1 MHHNNINL
9 KEKFLRVK
17 VIGRI
22 GQLWKLIKD
31 AVSGEERDYTNGKI
45 GKALFMLAI
54 PMVLEMIFESV
65 FAVADIFFVS
75 QLGDDA
81 VATVGITESITT
93 IVYAIGFGLS
103 MATTALVARRVGE
116 KKFGKAAK
124 VSFQAIVTGSI
135 ASVFIAI
142 VGIFF
147 SKDLLRLMGAN
158 ATIVNEMSGYATII
172 LGSNIIIMLLFI
184 NNAIFRSAGDAA
196 LSMRV
201 LIIANCLNIVLDP
214 LLIFG
219 LGPIPAMGVEGAA
232 IATSIG
238 RGLAVIYQFT
248 LLLKGSGKIHIKK
261 EHFALRWKTIKKL
274 INLSLGGIGQNI
286 IATSSWI
293 GLMRIMA
300 EFGSAAIAGYTI
312 AIRILI
318 FILLP
323 SWGLS
328 NAAATLVGQNLG
340 ANQPDRAEKSV
351 WAAGKINVIFLGLI
365 GVFFFLF
372 PRFFI
377 ELFTIDQ
384 GIVENGIQALKIIS
398 CGFIFY
404 GMGMVLL
411 NSINGAGDTQTP
423 TLLNLISFWIVEIPV
438 AYLLAIQFG
447 WNQEGVFYAIII
459 AETCLTLI
467 ALYWF
472 KTGKWKLKKV

>member
-1 MHHNNINL
+1 MRHNINIEERENNKGFNRL
-9 KEKFLRVK
+9 V
-17 VIGRI
+17 G
-22 GQLWKLIKD
+22 LWRLIQE
-31 AVSGEERDYTNGKI
+31 ALSGEEKDYTNGKI

-75 QLGDDA
+75 KLGDDA

-103 MATTALVARRVGE
+103 MATTALVARRIGE
-116 KKFGKAAK
+116 KKPEEAAK
-124 VSFQAIVTGSI
+124 ISFQAIATGAFASI
-135 ASVFIAI
+135 FIAI
-142 VGIFF
+142 IGIFY
-147 SKDLLRLMGAN
+147 SRDLLALMGAN
-158 ATIVNEMSGYATII
+158 ENIINGMSGYTTII

-201 LIIANCLNIVLDP
+201 LIVANCLNIILDP

-238 RGLAVIYQFT
+238 RGLAVVYQFVM
-248 LLLKGSGKIHIKK
+248 LAKGSGKIHLRREHIRIK
-261 EHFALRWKTIKKL
+261 LDTIKQL
-274 INLSLGGIGQNI
+274 INLSIGGIGQNI

-340 ANQPDRAEKSV
+340 AEQPDRAEQSV
-351 WAAGKINVIFLGLI
+351 WKAGKINVIFLGLI
-365 GVFFFLF
+365 GVIFFLF
-372 PRFFI
+372 PGFFI
-377 ELFTIDQ
+377 ELFTKEQ
-384 GIVENGIQALKIIS
+384 AIVSNGIQALKIIS
-398 CGFIFY
+398 LGFIFY
-404 GMGMVLL
+404 GLGMVLL
-411 NSINGAGDTQTP
+411 NSINGAGDTKTP
-423 TLLNLISFWIVEIPV
+423 TLLNFISFWLIEIPV

-447 WNQEGVFYAIII
+447 WDQKGVFYSIII
-459 AETCLTLI
+459 AEMCLTLI
-467 ALYWF
+467 AFAWF
-472 KTGKWKLKKV
+472 KQGKWKLKKV

>member
-1 MHHNNINL
+1 MHYNSNL

-17 VIGRI
+17 AIDRGR
-22 GQLWKLIKD
+22 QLFNMIKESL
-31 AVSGEERDYTNGKI
+31 SGEEKDYTNGRI

-65 FAVADIFFVS
+65 FAIADILFVS

-116 KKFGKAAK
+116 KKFEKAAK
-124 VSFQAIVTGSI
+124 VSSQAIVTGAI

-142 VGIFF
+142 VGIFY

-158 ATIVNEMSGYATII
+158 ATIVNEMSGYASII
-172 LGSNIIIMLLFI
+172 LGSNMIIMLLFI

-201 LIIANCLNIVLDP
+201 LIIANCLNIILDP

-238 RGLAVIYQFT
+238 RGLAVVYQFV
-248 LLLKGSGKIHIKK
+248 LLFKGSGKIHIKI
-261 EHFALRWKTIKKL
+261 EHFTLRWKTIKKL
-274 INLSLGGIGQNI
+274 IKLSVGGIGQNI

-340 ANQPDRAEKSV
+340 ANQSERAEKSV
-351 WAAGKINVIFLGLI
+351 WAAGKINVVFLGLI
-365 GVFFFLF
+365 GVIFFLF
-372 PRFFI
+372 PAYFI
-377 ELFTIDQ
+377 ELFTDDQ
-384 GIVENGIQALKIIS
+384 GILVNGIQALKIIS

-423 TLLNLISFWIVEIPV
+423 TLLNLISFWIVEIPI

-447 WNQEGVFYAIII
+447 WDQKGVFYAIII
-459 AETCLTLI
+459 AEAVLTLI

-472 KTGKWKLKKV
+472 KTGRWKLKKV

>member
-1 MHHNNINL
+1 MRHNINIEE
-9 KEKFLRVK
+9 KENNKGFNRLVR
-17 VIGRI
+17 
-22 GQLWKLIKD
+22 LWRLIQE
-31 AVSGEERDYTNGKI
+31 ALSGEEKDYTNGKI

-75 QLGDDA
+75 KLGDDA

-103 MATTALVARRVGE
+103 MATTALVARRIGE
-116 KKFGKAAK
+116 KKPEEAAK
-124 VSFQAIVTGSI
+124 ISFQAIATGAFASI
-135 ASVFIAI
+135 FIAI
-142 VGIFF
+142 IGIFY
-147 SKDLLRLMGAN
+147 SRDLLALMGAN
-158 ATIVNEMSGYATII
+158 ENIINEMSGYTTII

-238 RGLAVIYQFT
+238 RGLAVVYQFVM
-248 LLLKGSGKIHIKK
+248 LAKGSGKIHLRREHIRIK
-261 EHFALRWKTIKKL
+261 LDTIKKL
-274 INLSLGGIGQNI
+274 INLSIGGIGQNI

-340 ANQPDRAEKSV
+340 AEQPDRAEQSV
-351 WAAGKINVIFLGLI
+351 WKAGKINVVFLGVI
-365 GVFFFLF
+365 GIVFFLF
-372 PRFFI
+372 PGFFI
-377 ELFTIDQ
+377 ELFTKEQ
-384 GIVENGIQALKIIS
+384 AIVGNGAHALQIIS
-398 CGFIFY
+398 LGFIFY
-404 GMGMVLL
+404 GLGMVLL
-411 NSINGAGDTQTP
+411 NSINGAGDTKTP
-423 TLLNLISFWIVEIPV
+423 TLLNFISFWLIEIPI

-447 WNQEGVFYAIII
+447 WNQKGVFYSIII
-459 AETCLTLI
+459 AEMCLTLI
-467 ALYWF
+467 AFAWF
-472 KTGKWKLKKV
+472 KQGKWKLKKV

>member
-1 MHHNNINL
+1 MRHNINL
-9 KEKFLRVK
+9 EEKDNNKGFNRLVE
-17 VIGRI
+17 
-22 GQLWKLIKD
+22 LWRLIQE
-31 AVSGEERDYTNGKI
+31 ALSGEQKDYTNGKI

-75 QLGDDA
+75 KLGDDA

-103 MATTALVARRVGE
+103 MATTALVARRIGE
-116 KKFGKAAK
+116 KKPEEAAK
-124 VSFQAIVTGSI
+124 ISFQAIATGAFASI
-135 ASVFIAI
+135 FIAI
-142 VGIFF
+142 IGIFY
-147 SKDLLRLMGAN
+147 SRDLLALMGAN
-158 ATIVNEMSGYATII
+158 ENIINEMSGYTTII

-201 LIIANCLNIVLDP
+201 LIVANCLNIILDP

-238 RGLAVIYQFT
+238 RGLAVVYQFVM
-248 LLLKGSGKIHIKK
+248 LAKGSGKIHLRREHIRIK
-261 EHFALRWKTIKKL
+261 LDTIKQL
-274 INLSLGGIGQNI
+274 INLSIGGIGQNI

-340 ANQPDRAEKSV
+340 AEQPDRAEQSV
-351 WAAGKINVIFLGLI
+351 WKAGKINVIFLGLI
-365 GVFFFLF
+365 GVVFFLF
-372 PRFFI
+372 PGFFI
-377 ELFTIDQ
+377 ELFTKEQ
-384 GIVENGIQALKIIS
+384 AIVSNGIQALKIIS
-398 CGFIFY
+398 LGFIFY
-404 GMGMVLL
+404 GLGMVLL
-411 NSINGAGDTQTP
+411 NSINGAGDTKTP
-423 TLLNLISFWIVEIPV
+423 TLLNFISFWLIEIPV

-447 WNQEGVFYAIII
+447 WDQKGVFYSIII
-459 AETCLTLI
+459 AEMCLTLI
-467 ALYWF
+467 AFAWF
-472 KTGKWKLKKV
+472 KQGKWKLKKV

>member
-1 MHHNNINL
+1 
-9 KEKFLRVK
+9 
-17 VIGRI
+17 
-22 GQLWKLIKD
+22 
-31 AVSGEERDYTNGKI
+31 
-45 GKALFMLAI
+45 
-54 PMVLEMIFESV
+54 MVLEMVFESV
-65 FAVADIFFVS
+65 FAIADIFFVS
-75 QLGDDA
+75 KLGDDA
-81 VATVGITESITT
+81 VATVGITESIIT

-103 MATTALVARRVGE
+103 MATTALVARRIGE
-116 KKFGKAAK
+116 KEPEKAAK
-124 VSFQAIVTGSI
+124 VSFQAMATGALVSVLI
-135 ASVFIAI
+135 AVVA
-142 VGIFF
+142 IFF

-158 ATIVNEMSGYATII
+158 ARIVNEMSGYTTII

-201 LIIANCLNIVLDP
+201 LIVANCLNIVLDP

-219 LGPIPAMGVEGAA
+219 LGPIPAMGIEGAA
-232 IATSIG
+232 IATTIG
-238 RGLAVIYQFT
+238 RGVAVIYQFI
-248 LLLKGSGKIHIKK
+248 LLFKGKGKIHIRK
-261 EHFALRWKTIKKL
+261 EHFVFRWETINQL
-274 INLSLGGIGQNI
+274 IKLSLGGIGQNI

-340 ANQPDRAEKSV
+340 ANQPERAEKSV
-351 WAAGKINVIFLGLI
+351 WAAGKINMVFLGSIGLI
-365 GVFFFLF
+365 FFLF
-372 PRFFI
+372 PQFFI
-377 ELFTIDQ
+377 ELFTIEQD
-384 GIVENGIQALKIIS
+384 IVSNGIQALKIIS

-404 GMGMVLL
+404 GLGMVLL

-438 AYLLAIQFG
+438 AYFLAIQFK
-447 WNQEGVFYAIII
+447 WNQDGVFYAIII
-459 AETCLTLI
+459 AEACLTLI
-467 ALYWF
+467 AFYWF
-472 KTGKWKLKKV
+472 KTGRWKLKKV

>member
-1 MHHNNINL
+1 MQHYSNL
-9 KEKFLRVK
+9 KEKYIRVK
-17 VIGRI
+17 AIDRGR
-22 GQLWKLIKD
+22 QLWKIIKD
-31 AVSGEERDYTNGKI
+31 ALSGEERDYTNGKI

-54 PMVLEMIFESV
+54 PMVLEMVFESV
-65 FAVADIFFVS
+65 FAIADIFFVS

-116 KKFGKAAK
+116 KKFEKAAT
-124 VSFQAIVTGSI
+124 VSAQAIVTGAI

-158 ATIVNEMSGYATII
+158 STIVNEMSGYASII
-172 LGSNIIIMLLFI
+172 LSSNIIIMLLFI

-201 LIIANCLNIVLDP
+201 LIIANCLNIILDP

-238 RGLAVIYQFT
+238 RGLAVIYQFV
-248 LLLKGSGKIHIKK
+248 LLFKGRGKIHIKI
-261 EHFALRWKTIKKL
+261 EHFSLRWKTIKKL

-340 ANQPDRAEKSV
+340 ANQPERAEKSV
-351 WAAGKINVIFLGLI
+351 WAAGRINVAFLGLI
-365 GVFFFLF
+365 GIVFFLF
-372 PRFFI
+372 PAYFI
-377 ELFTIDQ
+377 ELFTDDQ
-384 GIVENGIQALKIIS
+384 GIVVNGIQALKIIS

-423 TLLNLISFWIVEIPV
+423 TLLNLVSFWIVEIPV
-438 AYLLAIQFG
+438 AYLLAIHFT
-447 WNQEGVFYAIII
+447 WNQNGVFYAIII
-459 AETCLTLI
+459 AEAILTLI

-472 KTGKWKLKKV
+472 KTGRWKLKRV

>member
-1 MHHNNINL
+1 MRHNINIEERENNKGFNRL
-9 KEKFLRVK
+9 V
-17 VIGRI
+17 G
-22 GQLWKLIKD
+22 LWRLIQE
-31 AVSGEERDYTNGKI
+31 ALSGEEKDYTNGKI

-75 QLGDDA
+75 KLGDDA

-103 MATTALVARRVGE
+103 MATTALVARRIGE
-116 KKFGKAAK
+116 KKPEEAAK
-124 VSFQAIVTGSI
+124 ISFQAIATGAFASI
-135 ASVFIAI
+135 FIAI
-142 VGIFF
+142 IGIFY
-147 SKDLLRLMGAN
+147 SRDLLALMGAN
-158 ATIVNEMSGYATII
+158 ENIINGMSGYTTII

-201 LIIANCLNIVLDP
+201 LILANCLNIILDP

-238 RGLAVIYQFT
+238 RGLAVVYQFVM
-248 LLLKGSGKIHIKK
+248 LAKGSGKIHLRREHIRIK
-261 EHFALRWKTIKKL
+261 LDTIKQL
-274 INLSLGGIGQNI
+274 INLSIGGIGQNI

-340 ANQPDRAEKSV
+340 AEQPDRAEQSV
-351 WAAGKINVIFLGLI
+351 WKAGKINVIFLGLI
-365 GVFFFLF
+365 GVIFFLF
-372 PRFFI
+372 PGFFI
-377 ELFTIDQ
+377 ELFTKEQ
-384 GIVENGIQALKIIS
+384 AIVSNGIQALKIIS
-398 CGFIFY
+398 LGFIFY
-404 GMGMVLL
+404 GLGMVLL
-411 NSINGAGDTQTP
+411 NSINGAGDTKTP
-423 TLLNLISFWIVEIPV
+423 TLLNFISFWLIEIPV

-447 WNQEGVFYAIII
+447 WDQKGVFYSIII
-459 AETCLTLI
+459 AEMCLTLI
-467 ALYWF
+467 AFAWF
-472 KTGKWKLKKV
+472 KQGKWKLKKV

>member
-1 MHHNNINL
+1 MHYNSNL

-17 VIGRI
+17 AIDRGR
-22 GQLWKLIKD
+22 QLFNMIKD
-31 AVSGEERDYTNGKI
+31 SLSGEEKDYTNGRI

-65 FAVADIFFVS
+65 FAIADILFVS
-75 QLGDDA
+75 QLGKDA
-81 VATVGITESITT
+81 VATVGITETITT

-116 KKFGKAAK
+116 KKFEKAAK
-124 VSFQAIVTGSI
+124 VSAQAIVTGAI

-142 VGIFF
+142 VGVFF

-158 ATIVNEMSGYATII
+158 STIVNEMSGYTSII
-172 LGSNIIIMLLFI
+172 LGSNMIIMLLFI

-201 LIIANCLNIVLDP
+201 LIIANGLNIILDP

-238 RGLAVIYQFT
+238 RGLAVVYQFV
-248 LLLKGSGKIHIKK
+248 LLFKGSGKIHIKL
-261 EHFALRWKTIKKL
+261 EHFTLRWKTIKKL
-274 INLSLGGIGQNI
+274 IKLSVGGIGQNI

-340 ANQPDRAEKSV
+340 ANQSERAEKSV
-351 WAAGKINVIFLGLI
+351 WAAGRINVVFLGLI
-365 GVFFFLF
+365 GIIFFLF
-372 PRFFI
+372 PAYFI
-377 ELFTIDQ
+377 ELFTDDQ
-384 GIVENGIQALKIIS
+384 GIVVNGIQALKIIS

-447 WNQEGVFYAIII
+447 WDQKGVFYAIII
-459 AETCLTLI
+459 AEAVLTLI

-472 KTGKWKLKKV
+472 KTGRWKLKKV

>member
-1 MHHNNINL
+1 MRHNINIEERENNKGFNRL
-9 KEKFLRVK
+9 V
-17 VIGRI
+17 G
-22 GQLWKLIKD
+22 LWRLIQE
-31 AVSGEERDYTNGKI
+31 ALSGEEKDYTNGKI

-75 QLGDDA
+75 KLGDDA

-103 MATTALVARRVGE
+103 MATTALVARRIGE
-116 KKFGKAAK
+116 KKPEEAAK
-124 VSFQAIVTGSI
+124 ISFQAIATGAFASI
-135 ASVFIAI
+135 FIAI
-142 VGIFF
+142 IGIFY
-147 SKDLLRLMGAN
+147 SRDLLALMGAN
-158 ATIVNEMSGYATII
+158 ENIINGMSGYTTII

-201 LIIANCLNIVLDP
+201 LIVANCLNIILDP

-238 RGLAVIYQFT
+238 RGLAVVYQFVM
-248 LLLKGSGKIHIKK
+248 LAKGSGKIHLRREHIRIK
-261 EHFALRWKTIKKL
+261 LDTIKQL
-274 INLSLGGIGQNI
+274 INLSIGGIGQNI

-340 ANQPDRAEKSV
+340 AEQPDRAEQSV
-351 WAAGKINVIFLGLI
+351 WKAGKINVIFLGLI
-365 GVFFFLF
+365 GVIFFLF
-372 PRFFI
+372 PGFFI
-377 ELFTIDQ
+377 ELFTKEQ
-384 GIVENGIQALKIIS
+384 AIVSNGIQALKIIS
-398 CGFIFY
+398 LGFIFY
-404 GMGMVLL
+404 GLGMVLL
-411 NSINGAGDTQTP
+411 NSINGAGDTKTP
-423 TLLNLISFWIVEIPV
+423 TLLNFISFWVIEIPV

-447 WNQEGVFYAIII
+447 WDQKGVFYSIII
-459 AETCLTLI
+459 AEMCLTLI
-467 ALYWF
+467 AFAWF
-472 KTGKWKLKKV
+472 KQGKWKLKKV

>member
-1 MHHNNINL
+1 MLQNINIR
-9 KEKFLRVK
+9 KNTSRSK
-17 VIGRI
+17 VRNKIIRI
-22 GQLWKLIKD
+22 WELFRE
-31 AVSGEERDYTNGKI
+31 AVSGKEKNHTEGNIK
-45 GKALFMLAI
+45 KALFLLAI

-65 FAVADIFFVS
+65 FAIVDIYFVS
-75 QLGDDA
+75 KLGDDA

-103 MATTALVARRVGE
+103 MATTALVARRIGE
-116 KKFGKAAK
+116 KKPEEASK
-124 VSFQAIVTGSI
+124 VAFQAIVTGAI
-135 ASVFIAI
+135 ASIFIAI
-142 VGIFF
+142 IGIFY
-147 SKDLLRLMGAN
+147 SRDLLGLMGAN
-158 ATIVNEMSGYATII
+158 STIVNEMSGYTTII
-172 LGSNIIIMLLFI
+172 LGSNIIIMMLFI

-201 LIIANCLNIVLDP
+201 LIVANCLNIILDP

-238 RGLAVIYQFT
+238 RGIAVIYQFV
-248 LLLKGSGKIHIKK
+248 LLAKGSGQIHLRREHIRIK
-261 EHFALRWKTIKKL
+261 LKTMKQL
-274 INLSLGGIGQNI
+274 IGLSVGGIGQNI

-340 ANQPDRAEKSV
+340 AEQPDRAEKSV
-351 WAAGKINVIFLGLI
+351 WVAGKINVIFLGLI
-365 GVFFFLF
+365 GVVFYLF

-377 ELFTIDQ
+377 ELFTMDQ
-384 GIVENGIQALKIIS
+384 AIVSNGIQALQIIS
-398 CGFIFY
+398 IGFVFY
-404 GMGMVLL
+404 GLGMVLL
-411 NSINGAGDTQTP
+411 NALNGAGDTKTP
-423 TLLNLISFWIVEIPV
+423 TILNFISFWLVEIPI
-438 AYLLAIQFG
+438 AYFLAIHFAWDQK
-447 WNQEGVFYAIII
+447 GVFYSIII
-459 AETCLTLI
+459 AEMTLTLI
-467 ALYWF
+467 AFFWF
-472 KTGKWKLKKV
+472 KQGKWKLKKV

>member
-1 MHHNNINL
+1 MRHNINIEERENNKGFNRL
-9 KEKFLRVK
+9 V
-17 VIGRI
+17 G
-22 GQLWKLIKD
+22 LWRLIQE
-31 AVSGEERDYTNGKI
+31 ALSGEEKDYTNGKI

-75 QLGDDA
+75 KLGDDA

-103 MATTALVARRVGE
+103 MATTALVARRIGE
-116 KKFGKAAK
+116 KKPEEAAK
-124 VSFQAIVTGSI
+124 ISFQAIATGAFASI
-135 ASVFIAI
+135 FIAI
-142 VGIFF
+142 VGIFY
-147 SKDLLRLMGAN
+147 SRDLLALMGAN
-158 ATIVNEMSGYATII
+158 ENIINEMSGYTTII

-201 LIIANCLNIVLDP
+201 LILANCLNIILDP

-238 RGLAVIYQFT
+238 RGLAVVYQFVM
-248 LLLKGSGKIHIKK
+248 LAKGSGKIHLRREHIRIK
-261 EHFALRWKTIKKL
+261 LDTIKQL
-274 INLSLGGIGQNI
+274 INLSIGGIGQNI

-340 ANQPDRAEKSV
+340 AEQPDRAEQSV
-351 WAAGKINVIFLGLI
+351 WKAGKINVIFLGLI
-365 GVFFFLF
+365 GVIFFLF
-372 PRFFI
+372 PGFFI
-377 ELFTIDQ
+377 ELFTKEQ
-384 GIVENGIQALKIIS
+384 AIVSNGIQALKIIS
-398 CGFIFY
+398 LGFIFY
-404 GMGMVLL
+404 GLGMVLL
-411 NSINGAGDTQTP
+411 NSINGAGDTKTP
-423 TLLNLISFWIVEIPV
+423 TLLNFISFWLIEIPV

-447 WNQEGVFYAIII
+447 WDQKGVFYSIII
-459 AETCLTLI
+459 AEMCLTLI
-467 ALYWF
+467 AFAWF
-472 KTGKWKLKKV
+472 KQGKWKLKKV

>member
-1 MHHNNINL
+1 LCPICGARESWNKQLFQNRRKNKEFNSLSKAKTKMHYNSNL

-17 VIGRI
+17 AIDRGR
-22 GQLWKLIKD
+22 QLFNMIKD
-31 AVSGEERDYTNGKI
+31 SLSGEEKDYTNGRI

-65 FAVADIFFVS
+65 FAIADILFVS
-75 QLGDDA
+75 QLGKDA
-81 VATVGITESITT
+81 VATVGITETITT

-116 KKFGKAAK
+116 KKFEKAAK
-124 VSFQAIVTGSI
+124 VSAQAIVTGAI

-142 VGIFF
+142 VGVFF

-158 ATIVNEMSGYATII
+158 STIVNEMSGYTSII
-172 LGSNIIIMLLFI
+172 LGSNMIIMLLFI

-201 LIIANCLNIVLDP
+201 LIIANGLNIILDP

-238 RGLAVIYQFT
+238 RGLAVVYQFV
-248 LLLKGSGKIHIKK
+248 LLFKGSGKIHIKL
-261 EHFALRWKTIKKL
+261 EHFTLRWKTIKKL
-274 INLSLGGIGQNI
+274 IKLSVGGIGQNI

-340 ANQPDRAEKSV
+340 ANQSERAEKSV
-351 WAAGKINVIFLGLI
+351 WAAGRINVVFLGLI
-365 GVFFFLF
+365 GIIFFLF
-372 PRFFI
+372 PTYFI
-377 ELFTIDQ
+377 ELFTDDQ
-384 GIVENGIQALKIIS
+384 GIWLMEFKHLK
-398 CGFIFY
+398 
-404 GMGMVLL
+404 LL
-411 NSINGAGDTQTP
+411 VVDLFSTE
-423 TLLNLISFWIVEIPV
+423 WVW
-438 AYLLAIQFG
+438 Y
-447 WNQEGVFYAIII
+447 
-459 AETCLTLI
+459 C
-467 ALYWF
+467 
-472 KTGKWKLKKV
+472 

>member
-1 MHHNNINL
+1 MQHYSNL
-9 KEKFLRVK
+9 KEKYIRVK
-17 VIGRI
+17 AIDRGR
-22 GQLWKLIKD
+22 QLWKIIKD
-31 AVSGEERDYTNGKI
+31 ALSGEERDYTNGKI

-54 PMVLEMIFESV
+54 PMVLEMVFESV
-65 FAVADIFFVS
+65 FAIADIFFVS

-116 KKFGKAAK
+116 KKFEKAAT
-124 VSFQAIVTGSI
+124 VSAQAIVTGAI

-158 ATIVNEMSGYATII
+158 STIVNEMSGYASII
-172 LGSNIIIMLLFI
+172 LSSNIIIMLLFI

-201 LIIANCLNIVLDP
+201 LIIANCLNIILDP

-238 RGLAVIYQFT
+238 RGLAVIYQFV
-248 LLLKGSGKIHIKK
+248 LLFKGRGKIHIKI
-261 EHFALRWKTIKKL
+261 EHFSLRWKTIKKL

-340 ANQPDRAEKSV
+340 ANQPERAEKSV
-351 WAAGKINVIFLGLI
+351 WAAGRINVAFLGLI
-365 GVFFFLF
+365 GIIFFLF
-372 PRFFI
+372 PAYFI
-377 ELFTIDQ
+377 ELFTDDQ
-384 GIVENGIQALKIIS
+384 GIVVNGIQALKIIS

-438 AYLLAIQFG
+438 AYLLAIHFA
-447 WNQEGVFYAIII
+447 WNQNGVFYAIII
-459 AETCLTLI
+459 AEAILTLI

-472 KTGKWKLKKV
+472 KTGRWKLKRV

>member
-1 MHHNNINL
+1 MQHNSNL
-9 KEKFLRVK
+9 KEKYIRVK
-17 VIGRI
+17 AIDRGR
-22 GQLWKLIKD
+22 QLWKIIKD
-31 AVSGEERDYTNGKI
+31 ALSGEERDYTNGKI

-54 PMVLEMIFESV
+54 PMVLEMVFESV
-65 FAVADIFFVS
+65 FAIADIFFVS

-116 KKFGKAAK
+116 KKFEKAAT
-124 VSFQAIVTGSI
+124 VSAQAIVTGAI

-158 ATIVNEMSGYATII
+158 STIVNEMSGYASII
-172 LGSNIIIMLLFI
+172 LSSNIIIMLLFI

-201 LIIANCLNIVLDP
+201 LIIANCLNIILDP

-238 RGLAVIYQFT
+238 RGLAVIYQFV
-248 LLLKGSGKIHIKK
+248 LLFKGRGKIHIKI
-261 EHFALRWKTIKKL
+261 EHFSLRWKTIKKL

-340 ANQPDRAEKSV
+340 ANQPERAEKSV
-351 WAAGKINVIFLGLI
+351 WAAGRINVAFLGLI
-365 GVFFFLF
+365 GIIFFLF
-372 PRFFI
+372 PAYFI
-377 ELFTIDQ
+377 ELFTDDQ
-384 GIVENGIQALKIIS
+384 GIVVNGIQALKIIS

-438 AYLLAIQFG
+438 AYLLAIHFT
-447 WNQEGVFYAIII
+447 WNQNGVFYAIII
-459 AETCLTLI
+459 AEAILTLI

-472 KTGKWKLKKV
+472 KTGRWKLKRV

>member
-1 MHHNNINL
+1 MRHNINIEERENNKGFNRL
-9 KEKFLRVK
+9 V
-17 VIGRI
+17 G
-22 GQLWKLIKD
+22 LWRLIQE
-31 AVSGEERDYTNGKI
+31 ALSGEEKDYTNGKI

-75 QLGDDA
+75 KLGDDA

-103 MATTALVARRVGE
+103 MATTALVARRIGE
-116 KKFGKAAK
+116 KKPEEAAK
-124 VSFQAIVTGSI
+124 ISFQAITTGAFASI
-135 ASVFIAI
+135 FIAI
-142 VGIFF
+142 IGIFY
-147 SKDLLRLMGAN
+147 SRDLLALMGAN
-158 ATIVNEMSGYATII
+158 ENIINGMSGYTTII

-201 LIIANCLNIVLDP
+201 LIVANCLNIILDP

-238 RGLAVIYQFT
+238 RGLAVVYQFVM
-248 LLLKGSGKIHIKK
+248 LAKGSGKIHLRREHIRIK
-261 EHFALRWKTIKKL
+261 LDTIKQL
-274 INLSLGGIGQNI
+274 INLSIGGIGQNI

-340 ANQPDRAEKSV
+340 AEQPDRAEQSV
-351 WAAGKINVIFLGLI
+351 WKAGKINVIFLGLI
-365 GVFFFLF
+365 GVVFFLF
-372 PRFFI
+372 PGFFI
-377 ELFTIDQ
+377 ELFTKEQ
-384 GIVENGIQALKIIS
+384 AIVSNGIQALKIIS
-398 CGFIFY
+398 LGFIFY
-404 GMGMVLL
+404 GLGMVLL
-411 NSINGAGDTQTP
+411 NSINGAGDTKTP
-423 TLLNLISFWIVEIPV
+423 TLLNFISFWVIEIPV

-447 WNQEGVFYAIII
+447 WDQKGVFYSIII
-459 AETCLTLI
+459 AEMCLTLI
-467 ALYWF
+467 AFAWF
-472 KTGKWKLKKV
+472 KQGKWKLKKV

>member
-1 MHHNNINL
+1 MRHNINIEERENNKGFNRL
-9 KEKFLRVK
+9 V
-17 VIGRI
+17 G
-22 GQLWKLIKD
+22 LWRLIQE
-31 AVSGEERDYTNGKI
+31 ALSGEEKDYTNGKI

-75 QLGDDA
+75 KLGDDA

-103 MATTALVARRVGE
+103 MATTALVARRIGE
-116 KKFGKAAK
+116 KKPEEAAK
-124 VSFQAIVTGSI
+124 ISFQAIATGAFASI
-135 ASVFIAI
+135 FIAI
-142 VGIFF
+142 IGIFY
-147 SKDLLRLMGAN
+147 SRDLLALMGAN
-158 ATIVNEMSGYATII
+158 ENIINEMSGYTTII

-201 LIIANCLNIVLDP
+201 LIVANCLNIILDP

-238 RGLAVIYQFT
+238 RGLAVVYQFVM
-248 LLLKGSGKIHIKK
+248 LAKGSGKIHLRREHIRIK
-261 EHFALRWKTIKKL
+261 LDTIKQL
-274 INLSLGGIGQNI
+274 INLSIGGIGQNI

-340 ANQPDRAEKSV
+340 AEQPDRAEQSV
-351 WAAGKINVIFLGLI
+351 WKAGKINVIFLGLI
-365 GVFFFLF
+365 GVIFFLF
-372 PRFFI
+372 PGFFI
-377 ELFTIDQ
+377 ELFTKEQ
-384 GIVENGIQALKIIS
+384 AIVSNGIQALKIIS
-398 CGFIFY
+398 LGFIFY
-404 GMGMVLL
+404 GLGMVLL
-411 NSINGAGDTQTP
+411 NSINGAGDTKTP
-423 TLLNLISFWIVEIPV
+423 TLLNFISFWLIEIPV

-447 WNQEGVFYAIII
+447 WDQKGVFYSIII
-459 AETCLTLI
+459 AEMCLTLI
-467 ALYWF
+467 AFAWF
-472 KTGKWKLKKV
+472 KQGKWKLKKV

>member
-1 MHHNNINL
+1 MQHNNNL
-9 KEKFLRVK
+9 KEKYIRVK
-17 VIGRI
+17 AIDRVW
-22 GQLWKLIKD
+22 QLWKIIKD
-31 AVSGEERDYTNGKI
+31 ALSGEERDYTNGKI

-54 PMVLEMIFESV
+54 PMVLEMVFESV
-65 FAVADIFFVS
+65 FAIADIFFVS

-81 VATVGITESITT
+81 VATVGITETITT

-116 KKFGKAAK
+116 KKFEKAAK
-124 VSFQAIVTGSI
+124 VSAQAIVTGAI

-158 ATIVNEMSGYATII
+158 STILNEMSGYATII
-172 LGSNIIIMLLFI
+172 LGSNMIIMLLFI

-201 LIIANCLNIVLDP
+201 LIIANGLNIILDP

-238 RGLAVIYQFT
+238 RGLAVIYQFV
-248 LLLKGSGKIHIKK
+248 LLFKGSGKIHIKI
-261 EHFALRWKTIKKL
+261 EHFSLRWKTIKKL
-274 INLSLGGIGQNI
+274 IQLSLGGIGQNI

-340 ANQPDRAEKSV
+340 ANQPERAEKSV
-351 WAAGKINVIFLGLI
+351 WAAGRINVAFLGLI
-365 GVFFFLF
+365 GIIFFLF
-372 PRFFI
+372 PAYFI
-377 ELFTIDQ
+377 ELFTDDQ
-384 GIVENGIQALKIIS
+384 GIVVNGIQALKIIS

-438 AYLLAIQFG
+438 AYLLAIHFA
-447 WNQEGVFYAIII
+447 WNQNGVFYAILI
-459 AETCLTLI
+459 AEAVLTLI

-472 KTGKWKLKKV
+472 KTGRWKLKKV

>member
-1 MHHNNINL
+1 MHYNSNL

-17 VIGRI
+17 AIDRGR
-22 GQLWKLIKD
+22 QLFNMIKESL
-31 AVSGEERDYTNGKI
+31 SGEEKDYTNGRI

-65 FAVADIFFVS
+65 FAIADILFVS

-116 KKFGKAAK
+116 KKFEKAAK
-124 VSFQAIVTGSI
+124 VSSQAILTGAI
-135 ASVFIAI
+135 ASFFIAV

-158 ATIVNEMSGYATII
+158 ATIVNEMSGYASII
-172 LGSNIIIMLLFI
+172 LGSNMIIMLLFI

-201 LIIANCLNIVLDP
+201 LIIANCLNIILDP

-238 RGLAVIYQFT
+238 RGLAVVYQFV
-248 LLLKGSGKIHIKK
+248 LLFKGSGKIHIKI
-261 EHFALRWKTIKKL
+261 EHFTLKWKTIKKL
-274 INLSLGGIGQNI
+274 IKLSLGGIGQNI

-340 ANQPDRAEKSV
+340 ANQSERAEKSV
-351 WAAGKINVIFLGLI
+351 WAAGRINVVFLGLI
-365 GVFFFLF
+365 GVVFFLF
-372 PRFFI
+372 PAYFI
-377 ELFTIDQ
+377 ELFTDDQ
-384 GIVENGIQALKIIS
+384 GILVNGIQALKIIS

-447 WNQEGVFYAIII
+447 WDQKGVFYAIII
-459 AETCLTLI
+459 AEAVLTLT

-472 KTGKWKLKKV
+472 KTGRWKLKKV

>member
-1 MHHNNINL
+1 MRHNINIEERENNKGFNRL
-9 KEKFLRVK
+9 V
-17 VIGRI
+17 G
-22 GQLWKLIKD
+22 LWRLIQE
-31 AVSGEERDYTNGKI
+31 ALSGEEKDYTNGKI

-75 QLGDDA
+75 KLGDDA

-103 MATTALVARRVGE
+103 MATTALVARRIGE
-116 KKFGKAAK
+116 KKPEEAAK
-124 VSFQAIVTGSI
+124 ISFQAIATGAFASI
-135 ASVFIAI
+135 FIAI
-142 VGIFF
+142 IGIFY
-147 SKDLLRLMGAN
+147 SRDLLALMGAN
-158 ATIVNEMSGYATII
+158 ENIINEMSGYTTII

-201 LIIANCLNIVLDP
+201 LILANCLNIILDP

-238 RGLAVIYQFT
+238 RGLAVVYQFVM
-248 LLLKGSGKIHIKK
+248 LAKGSGKIHLRREHIRIK
-261 EHFALRWKTIKKL
+261 LDTIKQL
-274 INLSLGGIGQNI
+274 INLSIGGIGQNI

-340 ANQPDRAEKSV
+340 AEQPDRAEQSV
-351 WAAGKINVIFLGLI
+351 WKAGKINVIFLGLI
-365 GVFFFLF
+365 GVVFFLF
-372 PRFFI
+372 PGFFI
-377 ELFTIDQ
+377 ELFTKEQ
-384 GIVENGIQALKIIS
+384 AIVSNGIQALKIIS
-398 CGFIFY
+398 LGFIFY
-404 GMGMVLL
+404 GLGMVLL
-411 NSINGAGDTQTP
+411 NSINGAGDTKTP
-423 TLLNLISFWIVEIPV
+423 TLLNFISFWLIEIPV

-447 WNQEGVFYAIII
+447 WDQKGVFYSIII
-459 AETCLTLI
+459 AEMCLTLI
-467 ALYWF
+467 AFAWF
-472 KTGKWKLKKV
+472 KQGKWKLKKV

>member
-1 MHHNNINL
+1 MRHNINL
-9 KEKFLRVK
+9 EEKDNNKGFNRLVE
-17 VIGRI
+17 
-22 GQLWKLIKD
+22 LWRLIQE
-31 AVSGEERDYTNGKI
+31 ALSGEQKDYTNGKI

-75 QLGDDA
+75 KLGDDA

-103 MATTALVARRVGE
+103 MATTALVARRIGE
-116 KKFGKAAK
+116 KKPEEAAK
-124 VSFQAIVTGSI
+124 ISFQAIATGAFASI
-135 ASVFIAI
+135 FIAI
-142 VGIFF
+142 IGIFY
-147 SKDLLRLMGAN
+147 SRDLLALMGAN
-158 ATIVNEMSGYATII
+158 ENIINGMSGYTTII

-201 LIIANCLNIVLDP
+201 LIVANCLNIILDP

-238 RGLAVIYQFT
+238 RGLAVVYQFVM
-248 LLLKGSGKIHIKK
+248 LAKGSGKIHLRREHIRIK
-261 EHFALRWKTIKKL
+261 LDTIKQL
-274 INLSLGGIGQNI
+274 INLSIGGIGQNI

-340 ANQPDRAEKSV
+340 AEQPDRAEQSV
-351 WAAGKINVIFLGLI
+351 WKAGKINVIFLGLI
-365 GVFFFLF
+365 GVIFFLF
-372 PRFFI
+372 PGFFI
-377 ELFTIDQ
+377 ELFTKEQ
-384 GIVENGIQALKIIS
+384 AIVSNGIQALKIIS
-398 CGFIFY
+398 LGFIFY
-404 GMGMVLL
+404 GLGMVLL
-411 NSINGAGDTQTP
+411 NSINGAGDTKTP
-423 TLLNLISFWIVEIPV
+423 TLLNFISFWVIEIPV

-447 WNQEGVFYAIII
+447 WDQKGVFYSIII
-459 AETCLTLI
+459 AEMCLTLI
-467 ALYWF
+467 AFAWF
-472 KTGKWKLKKV
+472 KQGKWKLKKV

>member
-1 MHHNNINL
+1 MQHYSNL
-9 KEKFLRVK
+9 KEKYIRVK
-17 VIGRI
+17 AIDRGR
-22 GQLWKLIKD
+22 QLWKIIKD
-31 AVSGEERDYTNGKI
+31 AISGEERDYTNGKI

-54 PMVLEMIFESV
+54 PMVLEMVFESV
-65 FAVADIFFVS
+65 FAIADIFFVS

-116 KKFGKAAK
+116 KKFEKAAK
-124 VSFQAIVTGSI
+124 VSAQAIVTGAI

-158 ATIVNEMSGYATII
+158 STIVNEMSGYASII
-172 LGSNIIIMLLFI
+172 LSSNMIIMLLFI

-201 LIIANCLNIVLDP
+201 LIIANCLNIILDP
-214 LLIFG
+214 LLTFG

-238 RGLAVIYQFT
+238 RGLAVIYQFV
-248 LLLKGSGKIHIKK
+248 LLIKGRGKIHIKI
-261 EHFALRWKTIKKL
+261 EHFSLRWKTIKKL
-274 INLSLGGIGQNI
+274 VQLSLGGIGQNI

-340 ANQPDRAEKSV
+340 ANQPERAEKSV
-351 WAAGKINVIFLGLI
+351 WAAGRINVAFLGLI
-365 GVFFFLF
+365 GIIFFLF
-372 PRFFI
+372 PAYFI
-377 ELFTIDQ
+377 ELFTDDQ
-384 GIVENGIQALKIIS
+384 GIVVNGIQALKIIS

-438 AYLLAIQFG
+438 AYLLAIHFA
-447 WNQEGVFYAIII
+447 WNQNGVFYAIII
-459 AETCLTLI
+459 SEAILTLI

-472 KTGKWKLKKV
+472 KTGRWKLKRV

>member
-1 MHHNNINL
+1 
-9 KEKFLRVK
+9 
-17 VIGRI
+17 
-22 GQLWKLIKD
+22 
-31 AVSGEERDYTNGKI
+31 
-45 GKALFMLAI
+45 
-54 PMVLEMIFESV
+54 
-65 FAVADIFFVS
+65 
-75 QLGDDA
+75 
-81 VATVGITESITT
+81 
-93 IVYAIGFGLS
+93 
-103 MATTALVARRVGE
+103 
-116 KKFGKAAK
+116 
-124 VSFQAIVTGSI
+124 
-135 ASVFIAI
+135 
-142 VGIFF
+142 
-147 SKDLLRLMGAN
+147 
-158 ATIVNEMSGYATII
+158 
-172 LGSNIIIMLLFI
+172 LLFI

-201 LIIANCLNIVLDP
+201 LIIANGLNIILDP

-238 RGLAVIYQFT
+238 RGLAVVYQFV
-248 LLLKGSGKIHIKK
+248 LLFKGSGKIHIKL
-261 EHFALRWKTIKKL
+261 EHFTLRWKTIKKL
-274 INLSLGGIGQNI
+274 IKLSVGGIGQNI

-340 ANQPDRAEKSV
+340 ANQSERAEKSV
-351 WAAGKINVIFLGLI
+351 WAAGRINVVFLGLI
-365 GVFFFLF
+365 GIIFFLF
-372 PRFFI
+372 PAYFI
-377 ELFTIDQ
+377 ELFTDDQ
-384 GIVENGIQALKIIS
+384 GIVVNGIQALKIIS

-447 WNQEGVFYAIII
+447 WDQKGVFYAIII
-459 AETCLTLI
+459 AEAVLTLI

-472 KTGKWKLKKV
+472 KTGRWKLKKV

>member
-1 MHHNNINL
+1 MQHNSNL
-9 KEKFLRVK
+9 KKEYVRVK
-17 VIGRI
+17 AIDRVW
-22 GQLWKLIKD
+22 QLWKIIKD
-31 AVSGEERDYTNGKI
+31 ALSGEERDYTNGKI

-54 PMVLEMIFESV
+54 PMVLEMVFESV
-65 FAVADIFFVS
+65 FAIADIFFVS

-116 KKFGKAAK
+116 KKFEKAAK
-124 VSFQAIVTGSI
+124 VSAQAIVTGAI

-147 SKDLLRLMGAN
+147 SKDLLQLMGAN
-158 ATIVNEMSGYATII
+158 STIVNEMSGYASII
-172 LGSNIIIMLLFI
+172 LGSNMIIMLLFI
-184 NNAIFRSAGDAA
+184 NNAIFRSAGDAE

-201 LIIANCLNIVLDP
+201 LIIANCLNIILDP

-238 RGLAVIYQFT
+238 RGLAVIYQFV
-248 LLLKGSGKIHIKK
+248 LLFKGRGKIHIKI
-261 EHFALRWKTIKKL
+261 EHFSLRWKTIKKL

-340 ANQPDRAEKSV
+340 ANQPERAEKSV
-351 WAAGKINVIFLGLI
+351 WAAGRINVAFLGLI
-365 GVFFFLF
+365 GIIFFLF
-372 PRFFI
+372 PAYFI
-377 ELFTIDQ
+377 ELFTDDQ
-384 GIVENGIQALKIIS
+384 GIVVNGIQALKIIS

-438 AYLLAIQFG
+438 AYLLAIHFA
-447 WNQEGVFYAIII
+447 WNQNGVFYAIII
-459 AETCLTLI
+459 AEAILTLI

-472 KTGKWKLKKV
+472 KTGRWKLKRV

>member
-1 MHHNNINL
+1 MHYNSNL

-17 VIGRI
+17 AIDRGR
-22 GQLWKLIKD
+22 QLFILIKD
-31 AVSGEERDYTNGKI
+31 SLSGEEKDYTNGRI

-65 FAVADIFFVS
+65 FAIADILFVS
-75 QLGDDA
+75 QLGKDA
-81 VATVGITESITT
+81 VATVGITETITT

-116 KKFGKAAK
+116 KKFEKAAK
-124 VSFQAIVTGSI
+124 VSAQAIVTGAI
-135 ASVFIAI
+135 ASVFISI

-147 SKDLLRLMGAN
+147 SKDLLQLMGAN
-158 ATIVNEMSGYATII
+158 ATIVNEMSGYASII
-172 LGSNIIIMLLFI
+172 LGSNMIIMLLFI

-201 LIIANCLNIVLDP
+201 LIIANGLNIILDP

-238 RGLAVIYQFT
+238 RGLAVVYQFV
-248 LLLKGSGKIHIKK
+248 LLFKGSGKIHIKI
-261 EHFALRWKTIKKL
+261 EHFTLRWKTIKKL
-274 INLSLGGIGQNI
+274 IKLSVGGIGQNI

-340 ANQPDRAEKSV
+340 ANQSERAEKSV
-351 WAAGKINVIFLGLI
+351 WAAGRINVVFLGLI
-365 GVFFFLF
+365 GIIFFLF
-372 PRFFI
+372 PAYFI
-377 ELFTIDQ
+377 ELFTDDQ
-384 GIVENGIQALKIIS
+384 GILVNGIQALKIIS

-447 WNQEGVFYAIII
+447 WNQKGVFYAIII
-459 AETCLTLI
+459 AEAVLTLI

-472 KTGKWKLKKV
+472 KTGRWKLKKV

>member
-1 MHHNNINL
+1 MRHNINIEERENNKGFNRL
-9 KEKFLRVK
+9 V
-17 VIGRI
+17 G
-22 GQLWKLIKD
+22 LWRLIQE
-31 AVSGEERDYTNGKI
+31 ALSGEEKDYTNGKI

-75 QLGDDA
+75 KLGDDA

-103 MATTALVARRVGE
+103 MATTALVARRIGE
-116 KKFGKAAK
+116 KKPEEAAK
-124 VSFQAIVTGSI
+124 ISFQAIATGAFASI
-135 ASVFIAI
+135 FIAI
-142 VGIFF
+142 IGIFY
-147 SKDLLRLMGAN
+147 SRDLLALMGAN
-158 ATIVNEMSGYATII
+158 ENIINGMSGYTTII

-201 LIIANCLNIVLDP
+201 LIVANCLNIILDP

-238 RGLAVIYQFT
+238 RGLAVVYQFVM
-248 LLLKGSGKIHIKK
+248 LAKGSGKIHLRREHIRIK
-261 EHFALRWKTIKKL
+261 LDTIKQL
-274 INLSLGGIGQNI
+274 INLSIGGIGQNI

-340 ANQPDRAEKSV
+340 AEQPDRAEQSV
-351 WAAGKINVIFLGLI
+351 WKAGKINVIFLGLI
-365 GVFFFLF
+365 GVVFFLF
-372 PRFFI
+372 PGFFI
-377 ELFTIDQ
+377 ELFTKEQ
-384 GIVENGIQALKIIS
+384 AIVSNGIQALKIIS
-398 CGFIFY
+398 LGFIFY
-404 GMGMVLL
+404 GLGMVLL
-411 NSINGAGDTQTP
+411 NSINGAGDTKTP
-423 TLLNLISFWIVEIPV
+423 TLLNFISFWLIEIPV

-447 WNQEGVFYAIII
+447 WDQKGVFYSIII
-459 AETCLTLI
+459 AEMCLTLI
-467 ALYWF
+467 AFAWF
-472 KTGKWKLKKV
+472 KQGKWKLKKV

>member
-1 MHHNNINL
+1 MQHNSSL
-9 KEKFLRVK
+9 KEKYVRVK
-17 VIGRI
+17 AIDRL
-22 GQLWKLIKD
+22 GQLWKIIKD
-31 AVSGEERDYTNGKI
+31 AISGQERDYTNGKI
-45 GKALFMLAI
+45 WKTLFMLAI
-54 PMVLEMIFESV
+54 PMVLEMVFESV
-65 FAVADIFFVS
+65 FAIADIFFVS
-75 QLGDDA
+75 QLGKDA
-81 VATVGITESITT
+81 VATVGITETITT

-116 KKFGKAAK
+116 KKFEKAAK
-124 VSFQAIVTGSI
+124 VSAQAIVTGAI

-147 SKDLLRLMGAN
+147 SKDLLQLMGAN
-158 ATIVNEMSGYATII
+158 STIVNEMSGYATII
-172 LGSNIIIMLLFI
+172 LGSNMIIMLLFI

-201 LIIANCLNIVLDP
+201 LIIANCLNIILDP

-238 RGLAVIYQFT
+238 RGLAVIYQFV
-248 LLLKGSGKIHIKK
+248 LLFKGSGKIHIKI
-261 EHFALRWKTIKKL
+261 EHFSLRWKTIKKL

-340 ANQPDRAEKSV
+340 ANQPERAEKSV
-351 WAAGKINVIFLGLI
+351 WAAGRINVAFLGLI
-365 GVFFFLF
+365 GIIFFLF
-372 PRFFI
+372 PAYFI
-377 ELFTIDQ
+377 ELFTDDQ
-384 GIVENGIQALKIIS
+384 GIVVNGIQALKIIS

-438 AYLLAIQFG
+438 AYLLAIHFA
-447 WNQEGVFYAIII
+447 WNQNGVFYAIII
-459 AETCLTLI
+459 AEAILTLI

-472 KTGKWKLKKV
+472 KTGKWKLKRV

>member
-1 MHHNNINL
+1 MQHNSNF
-9 KEKFLRVK
+9 KKKYVRVK
-17 VIGRI
+17 TIDRVW
-22 GQLWKLIKD
+22 QLWKIIKD
-31 AVSGEERDYTNGKI
+31 ALSGEERDYTNGKI

-54 PMVLEMIFESV
+54 PMVLEMVFESV
-65 FAVADIFFVS
+65 FAIADIFFVS

-116 KKFGKAAK
+116 KKFEKAAK
-124 VSFQAIVTGSI
+124 VSAQAIVTGAI

-158 ATIVNEMSGYATII
+158 STIVNEMSGYATII
-172 LGSNIIIMLLFI
+172 LSSNMIIMLLFI
-184 NNAIFRSAGDAA
+184 NNAIFRSAGDAS

-201 LIIANCLNIVLDP
+201 LIIANGLNIILDP

-238 RGLAVIYQFT
+238 RGLAVIYQFI
-248 LLLKGSGKIHIKK
+248 LLFKGSGKIHIKI
-261 EHFALRWKTIKKL
+261 EHFTLRWKTIKKL

-340 ANQPDRAEKSV
+340 ANQPERAEKSV
-351 WAAGKINVIFLGLI
+351 WAAGRINVAFLGLI
-365 GVFFFLF
+365 GIIFFLF
-372 PRFFI
+372 PTYFI
-377 ELFTIDQ
+377 ELFTDDQ
-384 GIVENGIQALKIIS
+384 GIVVNGIQALKIIS

-423 TLLNLISFWIVEIPV
+423 TILNLISFWIVEIPV
-438 AYLLAIQFG
+438 AYVLAIQFS
-447 WNQEGVFYAIII
+447 WNQNGVFYAILI
-459 AETCLTLI
+459 AEAVLTLI

-472 KTGKWKLKKV
+472 KTGRWKLKKV

>member
-1 MHHNNINL
+1 MQHYNSL
-9 KEKFLRVK
+9 KEKYIRVK
-17 VIGRI
+17 AIDRL
-22 GQLWKLIKD
+22 GQLWKIIKD
-31 AVSGEERDYTNGKI
+31 ALSGEERDYTNGKI

-54 PMVLEMIFESV
+54 PMVLEMVFESV
-65 FAVADIFFVS
+65 FAIADIFFVS

-116 KKFGKAAK
+116 KKFEKAAT
-124 VSFQAIVTGSI
+124 VSAQAIVTGAI

-158 ATIVNEMSGYATII
+158 STIVNEMSGYASII
-172 LGSNIIIMLLFI
+172 LSSNIIIMLLFI

-201 LIIANCLNIVLDP
+201 LIIANCLNIILDP

-238 RGLAVIYQFT
+238 RGLAVIYQFV
-248 LLLKGSGKIHIKK
+248 LLFKGRGKIHIKI
-261 EHFALRWKTIKKL
+261 EHFSLRWKTIKKL

-340 ANQPDRAEKSV
+340 ANQPERAEKSV
-351 WAAGKINVIFLGLI
+351 WAAGRINVAFLGLI
-365 GVFFFLF
+365 GIIFFLF
-372 PRFFI
+372 PAYFI
-377 ELFTIDQ
+377 ELFTDDQ
-384 GIVENGIQALKIIS
+384 GIVVNGIQALKIIS

-438 AYLLAIQFG
+438 AYLLAIHFA
-447 WNQEGVFYAIII
+447 WNQNGVFYAIII
-459 AETCLTLI
+459 AEAILTLI

-472 KTGKWKLKKV
+472 KTGRWKLKRV

>member
-1 MHHNNINL
+1 MHHNIRFKERLL
-9 KEKFLRVK
+9 KSNTIDRVS
-17 VIGRI
+17 R
-22 GQLWKLIKD
+22 LWSLITE

-54 PMVLEMIFESV
+54 PMVLEMVFESV

-75 QLGDDA
+75 KLGDDA
-81 VATVGITESITT
+81 VATVGITESVTT

-103 MATTALVARRVGE
+103 MATTALVARRIGE
-116 KKFGKAAK
+116 KKFDKAAK
-124 VSFQAIVTGSI
+124 VSFQAIATGAI
-135 ASVFIAI
+135 ASIFIAFI
-142 VGIFF
+142 GIFF

-158 ATIVNEMSGYATII
+158 STIINEMSGYTTII
-172 LGSNIIIMLLFI
+172 LSSNLIIMLLFI

-232 IATSIG
+232 IATTIG
-238 RGLAVIYQFT
+238 RGLAVIYQFV
-248 LLLKGSGKIHIKK
+248 LLFKGRGKIHIRR
-261 EHFALRWKTIKKL
+261 EHFTLRWKTIKKL

-340 ANQPDRAEKSV
+340 AKQPDRAEKSV
-351 WAAGKINVIFLGLI
+351 WAAGKINVVFLGLI
-365 GVFFFLF
+365 GVIFFLF
-372 PRFFI
+372 PQFFI
-377 ELFTIDQ
+377 ELFTIEKD
-384 GIVENGIQALKIIS
+384 IVSNGIQALKIIS

-411 NSINGAGDTQTP
+411 NSINGAGDTKTP
-423 TLLNLISFWIVEIPV
+423 TLINLISFWIVEIPV
-438 AYLLAIQFG
+438 AYFLAIQFG
-447 WNQEGVFYAIII
+447 WNQDGVFYSIII
-459 AETCLTLI
+459 AEAILTLI

-472 KTGKWKLKKV
+472 KTGRWKLKKV